1 MKLTPVDQIPKMNG
15 YHKLQELIEEFTNG
29 DAKIVKVEFSET
41 DYKSPAVCRSCLA
54 AAIKR
59 SKRPV
64 KVWRRGNEIFLSR
77 GMFDKGSSRR
87 NRRLFSFSD
96 AGIAQPFMEV
106 ISMDKIKALNT
117 KVMAKDFGRVGLGTL
132 AIAAG
137 AFLWGKFLYG
147 RGVRGCQRWMCETFP
162 DEYESM
168 TEKVA
173 DMLEQDH

>member
-1 MKLTPVDQIPKMNG
+1 MTKDR
-15 YHKLQELIEEFTNG
+15 
-29 DAKIVKVEFSET
+29 A
-41 DYKSPAVCRSCLA
+41 AVT
-54 AAIKR
+54 
-59 SKRPV
+59 
-64 KVWRRGNEIFLSR
+64 G
-77 GMFDKGSSRR
+77 GS
-87 NRRLFSFSD
+87 FFSD

-132 AIAAG
+132 AIVAG

>member
-1 MKLTPVDQIPKMNG
+1 
-15 YHKLQELIEEFTNG
+15 
-29 DAKIVKVEFSET
+29 
-41 DYKSPAVCRSCLA
+41 
-54 AAIKR
+54 
-59 SKRPV
+59 
-64 KVWRRGNEIFLSR
+64 
-77 GMFDKGSSRR
+77 
-87 NRRLFSFSD
+87 
-96 AGIAQPFMEV
+96 
-106 ISMDKIKALNT
+106 MDKIKALNT

-147 RGVRGCQRWMCETFP
+147 RGVRGCQRWMRETFP

>member
-77 GMFDKGSSRR
+77 DCT
-87 NRRLFSFSD
+87 
-96 AGIAQPFMEV
+96 A
-106 ISMDKIKALNT
+106 
-117 KVMAKDFGRVGLGTL
+117 
-132 AIAAG
+132 
-137 AFLWGKFLYG
+137 LYG
-147 RGVRGCQRWMCETFP
+147 GDFNGQNQSTQHQSHGKRLRTGRLGHTGHCSRSISVGQVFVRQRCARLPIGKATRNGNLVASIEEMDSRYGRINFYISPKRLYEETGYFWRGERR
-162 DEYESM
+162 
-168 TEKVA
+168 
-173 DMLEQDH
+173 

>member
-64 KVWRRGNEIFLSR
+64 KVWRRGNEIFLR
-77 GMFDKGSSRR
+77 GMFDKGSSHR

-132 AIAAG
+132 AIVAG

>member
-1 MKLTPVDQIPKMNG
+1 
-15 YHKLQELIEEFTNG
+15 
-29 DAKIVKVEFSET
+29 
-41 DYKSPAVCRSCLA
+41 
-54 AAIKR
+54 
-59 SKRPV
+59 
-64 KVWRRGNEIFLSR
+64 
-77 GMFDKGSSRR
+77 
-87 NRRLFSFSD
+87 
-96 AGIAQPFMEV
+96 
-106 ISMDKIKALNT
+106 MDKIKALNT

-173 DMLEQDH
+173 DMLEQDHSAGQNRLRRSRGGSFFCLRRLYF

>member
-41 DYKSPAVCRSCLA
+41 DYKSPAGLAGSCLA

-77 GMFDKGSSRR
+77 D
-87 NRRLFSFSD
+87 
-96 AGIAQPFMEV
+96 V
-106 ISMDKIKALNT
+106 
-117 KVMAKDFGRVGLGTL
+117 
-132 AIAAG
+132 
-137 AFLWGKFLYG
+137 
-147 RGVRGCQRWMCETFP
+147 
-162 DEYESM
+162 
-168 TEKVA
+168 
-173 DMLEQDH
+173 

>member
-29 DAKIVKVEFSET
+29 DAKIVFE
-41 DYKSPAVCRSCLA
+41 
-54 AAIKR
+54 
-59 SKRPV
+59 
-64 KVWRRGNEIFLSR
+64 
-77 GMFDKGSSRR
+77 KGSSRR

-132 AIAAG
+132 AIVAG

>member
-77 GMFDKGSSRR
+77 R

-106 ISMDKIKALNT
+106 ISMEKIKALNT

-132 AIAAG
+132 AIVAG